1 MSQQQE
7 NIEKRNKLCQIYLD
21 LESKGIEIR
30 GGNLMTERVT
40 YCRGLDLQKLYNENK
55 EDINKKIKE
64 ITGIDIGNGANTMNA
79 FYNMYSILI
88 LVCLIGGF

>member
-40 YCRGLDLQKLYNENK
+40 YCRGPDLQRLYNENK
-55 EDINKKIKE
+55 EDINKRIKE
-64 ITGIDIGNGANTMNA
+64 ITGIDIGNGGNTINA
-79 FYNMYSILI
+79 FYNMYYDLI
-88 LVCLIGGF
+88 IECSIGGF